1 MSEKEIKA
9 LIALYRRLDRKG
21 QIFILKLSA
30 SLGQKQRQREEEY
43 KGGAQ

>member
-9 LIALYRRLDRKG
+9 LIALYGRLDRKG
-21 QIFILKLSA
+21 QMFILKLAA
-30 SLGQKQRQREEEY
+30 SLGERQLQRAEDR